1 MTTSAQTA
9 STRSKQKTGAAAT
22 QDAIALLKADH
33 RTVEEL
39 FEKFENSRRADQKAR
54 IAQEICNELTVHAAI
69 EEQDF
74 YPAAQEVLGEEK
86 DLVDEARV
94 EHASLKWLIAQIEAE
109 GPDSELFDA
118 KVKVLQE
125 YVQHH
130 VKEEEKEM
138 FPKLKKTELDMK
150 ALGAQLAA
158 SKTELKKELV
168 KHGPALA
175 SPAQQGRRRSKER
188 LRVGFNSSTDN
199 PS

>member
-9 STRSKQKTGAAAT
+9 STRSKQKTSTTAAP
-22 QDAIALLKADH
+22 DAIALLKADH
-33 RTVEEL
+33 RTVDEL
-39 FEKFENSRRADQKAR
+39 FEKFENSKRADQKAK
-54 IAQEICNELTVHAAI
+54 IAQDICDELTVHATI
-69 EEQDF
+69 EEKDF

-109 GPDSELFDA
+109 SPDSELWEA
-118 KVKVLQE
+118 KVIVLKE

-138 FPKLKKTELDMK
+138 FPKLKKTELDLK

-158 SKTELKKELV
+158 SKAELKKKMV
-168 KHGPALA
+168 KH
-175 SPAQQGRRRSKER
+175 
-188 LRVGFNSSTDN
+188 
-199 PS
+199 